1 MDSIDIFKKL
11 TANLVFDKN
20 KETLKR
26 KIDQVEEEEQ
36 PASKVAVLD
45 SKKSAKKSKKLKKD
59 KKEKV
64 NFILIRKDLFFFF
77 GYK

>member
-11 TANLVFDKN
+11 TANLVFDKS

-26 KIDQVEEEEQ
+26 KVEEEEQ
-36 PASKVAVLD
+36 PASKVAVLY

-64 NFILIRKDLFFFF
+64 NFILRRKDLFFFF